1 MTTKHL
7 LKKTAVLM
15 IFLISITA
23 KAQKSTPQSKSSA
36 NSEVRQATNAPS
48 EVLANEVYSEAE
60 MKILGEEKTRVVNE
74 RLAKKARIAQPN
86 SGKKDTVEEPI
97 MLPKREV
104 RLPAAQNT
112 KH

>member
-7 LKKTAVLM
+7 LKTTAVLM

-23 KAQKSTPQSKSSA
+23 KAQKSTTKDEDSAKS
-36 NSEVRQATNAPS
+36 EIRQAANTRS

-60 MKILGEEKTRVVNE
+60 MKVLGEEKTRVVNE

-86 SGKKDTVEEPI
+86 SGKKDTVEEPT